1 MKIRTNS
8 VIIPLL
14 LILAAG
20 LFSACAAPLPEGTG
34 QIYLYGELHSME
46 AHCEKELEL
55 WSDYYHK
62 NGMRHLFIEYPYYY
76 TEYLNLWMKDDD
88 DEILDALYQDIEGT
102 VAHCPLTLDFLR
114 RIKQE
119 CPETVFHGTDV
130 GHQYHTTGKRF
141 LAYLESAGQADTEQ
155 YRLALECVE
164 QGWYFYENADHVY
177 RENMLAENFIREMD
191 GLGNADI
198 MGIYGGG
205 HVEADGMDYVNGS
218 VSCMSNQLHEKYGED
233 LHTQFISTVV
243 EPLRTDTITVKGKD
257 YTAQYFGKR
266 YMSQNTSYDYVEF
279 WRLEDAWEDFQAYPS
294 TIYSHYYYT
303 TFFPMTVEQGQVLV
317 LEYTKPDGVV
327 TREYHRADSIRQ

>member
-1 MKIRTNS
+1 MKKRTNS

-34 QIYLYGELHSME
+34 QIYLYGELHSTE

-62 NGMRHLFIEYPYYY
+62 NGMRHLFVEYPYYY
-76 TEYLNLWMKDDD
+76 AEYLNLWMQADD

-102 VAHCPLTLDFLR
+102 AAHCPLTLDFLR

-130 GHQYHTTGKRF
+130 GHQYHTTGKRY
-141 LAYLESAGQADTEQ
+141 LDYLESTGRADTEQ
-155 YRLALECVE
+155 YRLALACVE
-164 QGWYFYENADHVY
+164 QGQYFYENGDHVY
-177 RENMLAENFIREMD
+177 RENMMVENFIREMD

-205 HVEADGMDYVNGS
+205 HVEAAGTDFANGS
-218 VSCMSNQLHEKYGED
+218 VPCMSSQLQEKYGGD
-233 LHTQFISTVV
+233 LHTQFISTGV
-243 EPLRTDTITVKGKD
+243 EPLRPDTITVKGKD
-257 YTAQYFGKR
+257 YTAQYFGK
-266 YMSQNTSYDYVEF
+266 SYRIEGSSYNYVEF

-303 TFFPMTVEQGQVLV
+303 TFFPMTVEQGQVFV

-327 TREYHRADSIRQ
+327 IREYHRADNIQ